1 MPTETFA
8 DYVAQQDARNT
19 IQLNVRK
26 WTLMLCD
33 ALRQNYINY
42 CIDSHERSI
51 YLADAGDSFSTN
63 YHQSC
68 IEALK
73 NGESDYDFFIKEG
86 RKYFKIVMDAHGSHS
101 VHAFVDKKTGEV
113 YKSAS
118 FKAPAK
124 GVRFD
129 LRLIKDRGWLW
140 ENADWAGSYL
150 YKN

>member
-1 MPTETFA
+1 MTTETFS

-42 CIDSHERSI
+42 SIDSHERSI

-68 IEALK
+68 ICLLYT
-73 NGESDYDFFIKEG
+73 SPSP
-86 RKYFKIVMDAHGSHS
+86 R
-101 VHAFVDKKTGEV
+101 DKRQSRMPS
-113 YKSAS
+113 SA
-118 FKAPAK
+118 
-124 GVRFD
+124 
-129 LRLIKDRGWLW
+129 
-140 ENADWAGSYL
+140 
-150 YKN
+150 

>member
-1 MPTETFA
+1 MTTETFA

-42 CIDSHERSI
+42 SIDSHEKSI

-68 IEALK
+68 IDALK
-73 NGESDYDFFIKEG
+73 NGECDYDFFIKEG
-86 RKYFKIVMDAHGSHS
+86 RKYLKIVMSAQGSES

-113 YKSAS
+113 YKAAS
-118 FKAPAK
+118 YKGPAK

-129 LRLIKDRGWLW
+129 LNIPEHRAWLL